1 MRIYDA
7 INMENDTC
15 VIASRSL
22 MQNKWRQNVKSVSF
36 YEHIICEVRTY
47 QSCLCNTHL
56 RRWDIYT
63 SQYLK
68 GVQGFLVMLPLGC
81 CILVVNLVICVLVNS
96 YFNPNFHPLMFVVF
110 NTNLMILN
118 CVIVSDKNGHVIHLW
133 TRNIVSC
140 SYGYKHEMLT

>member
-1 MRIYDA
+1 MRMYDA

-56 RRWDIYT
+56 RRWDINQQI
-63 SQYLK
+63 SK
-68 GVQGFLVMLPLGC
+68 GGSRILGYVTVRLLH
-81 CILVVNLVICVLVNS
+81 ISIVNRVICILVNS
-96 YFNPNFHPLMFVVF
+96 YFN
-110 NTNLMILN
+110 
-118 CVIVSDKNGHVIHLW
+118 
-133 TRNIVSC
+133 
-140 SYGYKHEMLT
+140 